1 MTSNDDKAAL
11 EQRLKSHRS
20 AWSGTR
26 PETIEAVGPGEES
39 VWDYP
44 RPPIIDDAPAAV
56 RVLCGDI
63 TIANTQRAKRIKETA
78 SPPTIYIHPDDC
90 DFQYLKEGSG
100 LSVCEWKGQA
110 QYFDVVVPGASPI
123 RQAAWSY
130 PDPFDAIIT
139 GMSDLKDWLCFYPS
153 KVACFVGDERVRPQ
167 PGQFYGGWI
176 TDQIKGP
183 FKGEP
188 GTGHW

>member
-1 MTSNDDKAAL
+1 MDKDAL
-11 EQRLKSHRS
+11 EKATQ
-20 AWSGTR
+20 SGRTGWRQNWR
-26 PETIEAVGPGEES
+26 PDGAQTPGPGEES

-56 RVLCGDI
+56 QVTLGG
-63 TIANTQRAKRIKETA
+63 TVIAATNRAKRIKETA
-78 SPPTIYIHPDDC
+78 SPPTVYIHPDDC
-90 DFQYLKEGSG
+90 NFQVLKESSG
-100 LSVCEWKGQA
+100 LSVCEWKGKA
-110 QYFDVVVPGASPI
+110 QYFDVRLPSGKHI

-130 PDPFDAIIT
+130 PDPFDNVIK
-139 GMSDLKDWLCFYPS
+139 GMAALKDWLCFYPA
-153 KVACFVGDERVRPQ
+153 KVECYIGSERVRPQ

-188 GTGHW
+188 GTGGW